1 MENSI
6 ASQIRNNNLK
16 VYFLIALLT
25 AIIGLLGSLI
35 SYYFNWGLTGTGSFL
50 IVAGIINFIFATS
63 ACISLKVI
71 IIGFVSGFGNSWVIS
86 PPE

>member
-50 IVAGIINFIFATS
+50 IVAGIINFIAYFYS
-63 ACISLKVI
+63 DKI
-71 IIGFVSGFGNSWVIS
+71 ILRVTRAKPVSKEQA
-86 PPE
+86 PEYY